1 MRWRGSGG
9 IGRVGLPAGYVL
21 VRSPV
26 GSWIARSECADEL
39 ERGDADVLIA
49 GRGLRDKRPGS
60 GRGPVVLLGLGGAP
74 AVGKRA
80 LHGGIA
86 GPLLGGLYWG
96 AGRILAQL
104 RTALR
109 LRERG
114 IPTPD
119 VLAIGWR
126 PVVAG
131 LAAQAI
137 VTRAIPGAENLYEA
151 TRHDAPWRRRRVILS
166 QSAALV
172 RTMHDAGFVHAD
184 LNVTNLILGGTA
196 TGDRIHVVD
205 LDKARFV
212 AELSLRERAANL
224 ARLVRSYRKW
234 IEDVSR
240 LTPREAIFFL
250 RCYCG
255 SDRALLRV
263 LLTRLGQAPRPY
275 RGWRRAAS
283 SRR

>member
-1 MRWRGSGG
+1 MSRRGSGG
-9 IGRVGLPAGYVL
+9 TGRVSLPPGYVL

-26 GSWIARSECADEL
+26 AWWLARGECADEL
-39 ERGDADVLIA
+39 ERGDADRLLA
-49 GRGLRDKRPGS
+49 GRGRRGKRPGS
-60 GRGPVVLLGLGGAP
+60 GRGPVVLLGLGGVP

-86 GPLLGGLYWG
+86 GPLLAGLYWG
-96 AGRILAQL
+96 PGRILAQL

-109 LRERG
+109 LQERG

-119 VLAIGWR
+119 VLAVGWR
-126 PVVAG
+126 PVFAG
-131 LAAQAI
+131 LTAQAI

-166 QSAALV
+166 QSAAVV
-172 RTMHDAGFVHAD
+172 RAMHDVGFLHAD

-205 LDKARFV
+205 LDKGRFV
-212 AELSLRERAANL
+212 GKAGLRERAANL

-234 IEDVSR
+234 IQGISR
-240 LTPREAIFFL
+240 LSPREEIFFL
-250 RCYCG
+250 RSYCR
-255 SDRALLRV
+255 SDRALLRC
-263 LLTRLGQAPRPY
+263 LLRRLGRVQMPVRVSA
-275 RGWRRAAS
+275 
-283 SRR
+283 